1 MDLKLEGKKAI
12 VTGGTR
18 GIGHAIAR
26 RLALEGCRVGI
37 CARDGTRLDAVLAA
51 FAADGLSVIGAA
63 CDVADGAAVKRW
75 TAAMAAELGGIDIVV
90 ANVSALAGASDEA
103 AWRAGFE
110 VDVLGTV
117 RTVEAAM
124 PHLESSE
131 AAAIVTVSSVAGVES
146 FGGVRPY
153 NSVKAAVINYTSNL
167 ANALA
172 GSGIRANCVSPGT
185 IFFEGGVW
193 DQRRL
198 DDPEATRRRS
208 RATPPAGWGHPRRWP
223 MQWPS
228 SRARSQASPQAR
240 TWWWTAGLRSACS
253 ISRVC
258 WAGALPGSGGRWT
271 CAANSA

>member
-172 GSGIRANCVSPGT
+172 GQGIRANCVSPGT

-198 DDPEATRRRS
+198 DDPEGYEAALARNPTGRMG
-208 RATPPAGWGHPRRWP
+208 TPEEVAD
-223 MQWPS
+223 
-228 SRARSQASPQAR
+228 AVAFLASPVSGFTTGANLVVDGGITQ
-240 TWWWTAGLRSACS
+240 
-253 ISRVC
+253 RVQY
-258 WAGALPGSGGRWT
+258 
-271 CAANSA
+271 

>member
-1 MDLKLEGKKAI
+1 MDLKLDGRKAV

-37 CARDGTRLDAVLAA
+37 CARDGAKLDSVLED
-51 FAADGLSVIGAA
+51 FAAENLAVIGGA

-75 TAAMAAELGGIDIVV
+75 IAAMAERLGGIDIAV
-90 ANVSALAGASDEA
+90 ANVSALAGAPDEA
-103 AWRAGFE
+103 SWRARFE

-124 PHLESSE
+124 PHLETSP
-131 AAAIVTVSSVAGVES
+131 AAAIVTVSSTAGVES

-172 GSGIRANCVSPGT
+172 GGGIRANCVSPGT

-198 DDPEATRRRS
+198 NDPKTFEAALARNPTGRMG
-208 RATPPAGWGHPRRWP
+208 TPEEVAD
-223 MQWPS
+223 
-228 SRARSQASPQAR
+228 AVAFLASPVSGFTTGANLVVDGGITQ
-240 TWWWTAGLRSACS
+240 
-253 ISRVC
+253 RVQY
-258 WAGALPGSGGRWT
+258 
-271 CAANSA
+271 